1 MDIYDGLIFA
11 ACGLLAGLLS
21 GVLGIGGG
29 IVLVPIIKTL
39 GYYPV
44 EAVATS
50 SMAIVMT
57 SVSGSVQNYRMG
69 NLNLKKVVLLGLPSF
84 FTAQIG
90 VWLAGLFPAYLLLA
104 AFSIFLIIN
113 IFLANLRK
121 ILINKNDLKN
131 DLEKRYPPPLEKL
144 SDDRVES
151 SLNHKLNPFAARILT
166 GGLAG
171 VLAGLFG
178 VGGGVILVPLQM
190 LLLDEKIKSA
200 IQTSLG
206 VIVLTSISAAVGHAT
221 KGNVLFLE
229 GIILGIFGLIGAQ
242 LSTRFLPRLPNRIVN
257 LSFTTLLV
265 ITSIYMMS
273 QAYEVYLLQN

>member
-11 ACGLLAGLLS
+11 GCGLLAGLLS

-39 GYYPV
+39 GYAPV

-104 AFSIFLIIN
+104 GFSIFLIIN

-121 ILINKNDLKN
+121 ILINKNGRKN

>member
-1 MDIYDGLIFA
+1 MDIHHGLIFA
-11 ACGLLAGLLS
+11 GCGLLAGLLS

-39 GYYPV
+39 GYAPV

-57 SVSGSVQNYRMG
+57 SVSGSIQNYRMG
-69 NLNLKKVVLLGLPSF
+69 NLALRKVILLGLPSF

-90 VWLAGLFPAYLLLA
+90 VWLAGLFPAHLLLA

-121 ILINKNDLKN
+121 ILINKNGLKN

-166 GGLAG
+166 GGVAG

>member
-1 MDIYDGLIFA
+1 MDIHHGLIFA
-11 ACGLLAGLLS
+11 GCGLLAGLLS

-39 GYYPV
+39 GYAPV

-57 SVSGSVQNYRMG
+57 SVSGSIQNYRMG
-69 NLNLKKVVLLGLPSF
+69 NLALRKVILLGLPSF

-90 VWLAGLFPAYLLLA
+90 VWLAGLFPAHLLLA

-113 IFLANLRK
+113 IFLANFRK
-121 ILINKNDLKN
+121 ILINKNDL
-131 DLEKRYPPPLEKL
+131 EKRYPSPLEKP
-144 SDDRVES
+144 SNDSVES
-151 SLNHKLNPFAARILT
+151 SLNHTINPFIARIFTGSLT
-166 GGLAG
+166 GI
-171 VLAGLFG
+171 LAGLFG

-190 LLLDEKIKSA
+190 LLLGEKIKSA

-206 VIVLTSISAAVGHAT
+206 VIVMTSISAAVGHAT

-257 LSFTTLLV
+257 LSFSTLLV
-265 ITSIYMMS
+265 IISIYMMS
-273 QAYEVYLLQN
+273 QAYEVYLLEN

>member
-1 MDIYDGLIFA
+1 MDIYSGLIFA

-69 NLNLKKVVLLGLPSF
+69 NLNLKKVILLGLPSF

-121 ILINKNDLKN
+121 ILINKNGLKN
-131 DLEKRYPPPLEKL
+131 DLEKRYPSPLEKL

-206 VIVLTSISAAVGHAT
+206 VIVLTSISAAMGHAT